1 MFVIWCCCLFQ
12 TIKDSQLTGLVC
24 AMSSVVVVI
33 LIIWEFVGPQVIII
47 KEIKKEVL
55 LNPFT
60 AV

>member
-1 MFVIWCCCLFQ
+1 MVLLLFFQ

-47 KEIKKEVL
+47 KEIKKEVM
-55 LNPFT
+55 LNPF
-60 AV
+60 